1 MCDGGEAEG
10 KVALANGNRR
20 GVRASASVVI
30 HSLQAWPVVEDQGG
44 PELSLHHPAP
54 QAPCVPCCWLLT
66 LTLI

>member
-1 MCDGGEAEG
+1 MC
-10 KVALANGNRR
+10 
-20 GVRASASVVI
+20 ASASVVI

-54 QAPCVPCCWLLT
+54 QAPGVPCCWLLT